1 MTLKKGTGQDAD
13 EAEARIEITDQS
25 EGMEV
30 EAEAR
35 NVLNVVT
42 VDAVEAEIDVVEITK
57 LTVMTEKIGTEVE
70 ADKKDDQ
77 NQDPNPETEN
87 LDTSK

>member
-1 MTLKKGTGQDAD
+1 MTLKRGTRQDA
-13 EAEARIEITDQS
+13 AEVAVRIGITDQS
-25 EGMEV
+25 EEIQVEV
-30 EAEAR
+30 EAR
-35 NVLNVVT
+35 NVGT
-42 VDAVEAEIDVVEITK
+42 ADAIVEAEIDVVEIAK
-57 LTVMTEKIGTEVE
+57 LTVMTEKIGTEVG